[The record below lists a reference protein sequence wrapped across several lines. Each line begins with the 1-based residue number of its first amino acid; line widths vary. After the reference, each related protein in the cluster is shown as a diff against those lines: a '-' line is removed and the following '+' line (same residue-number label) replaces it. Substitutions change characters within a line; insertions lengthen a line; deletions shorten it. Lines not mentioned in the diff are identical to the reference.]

1 MPAPKILLVGDSGTG
16 KTYSAIL
23 SAARV
28 PGKKIFIIF
37 TEPGMDT
44 IPTLPDDIR
53 ARIGKDIFWN
63 YIGVSQNL
71 KSLLELG
78 KDINSKNYE
87 ALSQSPDKGKKDATE
102 WRDILELCLNLKDK
116 NTGKEFGHIEVL
128 GDDWIVIFDSLSGLN
143 DAAWRNHRGDLVTA
157 GPQNY
162 KVVQD
167 TVMGFLKWVCRGLEC
182 GIVMTAHSAREAD
195 EVSGTTRIYPST
207 PGSKIAPLVG
217 RDFGEVVQTVKD
229 GDKFYWSAT
238 GRGFNSKTRN
248 LPNIEKIPI
257 DLTGVWKKYHE
268 LHDPGFIYPNNT
280 TG

>member
-23 SAARV
+23 AAAKI
-28 PGKKIFIIF
+28 PGKKIFILF
-37 TEPGMDT
+37 TEPGMS
-44 IPTLPDDIR
+44 TLANLPKEIR
-53 ARIGKDIFWN
+53 DRIGVDIFWN
-63 YIGVSQNL
+63 YVGVSQNL
-71 KSLLELG
+71 NSLLELG

-87 ALSQSPDKGKKDATE
+87 ALAQSPDKGKKDATE
-102 WRDILELCLNLKDK
+102 WREILQLCVNMKDK
-116 NTGKEFGHIEVL
+116 NTGKEFGSIETF

-162 KVVQD
+162 LVVQN
-167 TVMGFLKWVCRGLEC
+167 TVMGFLKWVNRGLNC
-182 GIVMTAHSAREAD
+182 GCVMTAHSARETD

-217 RDFGEVVQTVKD
+217 RDFDEVVQTVKD

-238 GRGFNSKTRN
+238 GRGFSAKTRN

-257 DLTGVWKKYHE
+257 DLTGVWAKYHE
-268 LHDPGFIYPNNT
+268 LNR
-280 TG
+280 